1 MKFDILPLFSQ
12 PLASFQL
19 DIDNKKILHVLKT
32 KLKFE
37 KTVNKNTDSYMSTDN
52 KIFNNYK
59 ELSLLKKESNI
70 CIKKYIEEVL
80 KNNFKFKI
88 YNSWGTMVPINVSS
102 QAHIHRNS
110 LLSGVYYP
118 LCSDGVKITFHKN
131 EGIETFY
138 AFNEPREYN
147 LFNSNTWTVSPSA
160 GTLLI
165 FPSTL
170 MHSID
175 KNITKGKR
183 YSIAFSV
190 NPVGKF
196 CMGSDIEVEFK

>member
-1 MKFDILPLFSQ
+1 MQFDLLPLFSQ
-12 PLASFQL
+12 PLAVFQL
-19 DIDNKKILHVLKT
+19 NIDNKKILQILKT
-32 KLKFE
+32 KVKFE
-37 KTVNKNTDSYMSTDN
+37 KTNHNQNSYMSKDN
-52 KIFNNYK
+52 KIFNNHK
-59 ELSLLKKESNI
+59 ELNVLTKESNI

-80 KNNFKFKI
+80 KNNYKFKI
-88 YNSWGTMVPINVSS
+88 YNSWATMVPVNASS
-102 QAHIHRNS
+102 RAHVHRNS

-138 AFNEPREYN
+138 AFNEPKEYN
-147 LFNSNTWTVSPSA
+147 LFNSKTWTVTPKE

-175 KNITKGKR
+175 TNTTKEKR

-190 NPVGKF
+190 NPIGKF
-196 CMGSDIEVEFK
+196 CIGSDIEVEFK

>member
-1 MKFDILPLFSQ
+1 MQFDLLPLFSQ
-12 PLASFQL
+12 PLAVFQL
-19 DIDNKKILHVLKT
+19 NIDNKKILQILKT
-32 KLKFE
+32 KVKFE
-37 KTVNKNTDSYMSTDN
+37 KTNHNQNSYMSKDN
-52 KIFNNYK
+52 KIFNNHK
-59 ELSLLKKESNI
+59 ELNVLKKESNI

-80 KNNFKFKI
+80 KNNYKFKI
-88 YNSWGTMVPINVSS
+88 YNSWATMVPVNASS
-102 QAHIHRNS
+102 RAHVHRNS

-131 EGIETFY
+131 EGIETFH
-138 AFNEPREYN
+138 AFNEPKEYN
-147 LFNSNTWTVSPSA
+147 LFNSKTWTVTPKE

-175 KNITKGKR
+175 TNTTKEKR

-190 NPVGKF
+190 NPIGKF
-196 CMGSDIEVEFK
+196 CIGSDIEVEFK